1 MVIFEVVTR
10 QARFESVPENV
21 VMGRI
26 LKGERPKYPSE
37 SLKADLPGLDEI
49 TERCWV
55 EDPRTRPNGDEL
67 LEQVNRVFLSFMLLS
82 DS

>member
-1 MVIFEVVTR
+1 MTR
-10 QARFESVPENV
+10 QAPFESVPENV

-26 LKGERPKYPSE
+26 LKRERPKYPSE

-49 TERCWV
+49 TERS
-55 EDPRTRPNGDEL
+55 L
-67 LEQVNRVFLSFMLLS
+67 FEQVNLVFLSLMLLS